1 MNHEPPAHIPGVPD
15 GRVYVLRIWEE
26 RSTGSGGWRASV
38 RESRHGERSYFA
50 SIDECLEYL
59 YTEFLRR

>member
-1 MNHEPPAHIPGVPD
+1 MEHDPPTEPIRVRD

-26 RSTGSGGWRASV
+26 RTAGSGRWRASV
-38 RESRHGERSYFA
+38 REGAQGERSYFA

-59 YTEFLRR
+59 YSEFLRR

>member
-1 MNHEPPAHIPGVPD
+1 MNHEQTASVPD

-26 RSTGSGGWRASV
+26 RSAGSVGWRASV
-38 RESRHGERSYFA
+38 REGTRGERSYFA

>member
-1 MNHEPPAHIPGVPD
+1 MDHEPLASTPSVPD

-26 RSTGSGGWRASV
+26 PSVGSVGWRASV
-38 RESRHGERSYFA
+38 REGPRGERSYFA